1 MAVSV
6 DTVYQRVLA
15 ILNKEQRGFVTPEEF
30 NLFANQVQL
39 DMFEQYFYDINQ
51 FGRISGNDTEYSDML
66 DNLNEKV
73 SLFEKE
79 ATLTRSGNHYL
90 LPADMY
96 RIGTVKYN
104 SIEVERINKNEYLYV
119 SQAPLTKPT
128 NARPIY
134 TKGLSGIKAY
144 GTAELTGASDISCNY
159 VKKPANVVWG
169 YTTVSGSAQYN
180 ASTSTNFEVHAS
192 EEVDLVLGIL
202 ALSGLLIK
210 DPAVYQLAAQEEQ
223 QGINQEKA

>member
-1 MAVSV
+1 M
-6 DTVYQRVLA
+6 
-15 ILNKEQRGFVTPEEF
+15 
-30 NLFANQVQL
+30 
-39 DMFEQYFYDINQ
+39 
-51 FGRISGNDTEYSDML
+51 
-66 DNLNEKV
+66 
-73 SLFEKE
+73 
-79 ATLTRSGNHYL
+79 
-90 LPADMY
+90 
-96 RIGTVKYN
+96 
-104 SIEVERINKNEYLYV
+104 

-134 TKGLSGIKAY
+134 TKGDSGIKAY

>member
-79 ATLTRSGNHYL
+79 ATLTRSGNYYL
-90 LPADMY
+90 TPADMY
-96 RIGTVKYN
+96 RLGTVKYG
-104 SIEVERINKNEYLYV
+104 SIEVERVNKNEYLYV

-128 NARPIY
+128 NTRPIY
-134 TKGLSGIKAY
+134 TKSLSGIKAY
-144 GTAELTGASDISCNY
+144 GSAEFTGASDISCNY
-159 VKKPANVVWG
+159 VKNPANVVWG
-169 YTTVSGSAQYN
+169 YTTVLGSASYN
-180 ASTSTNFEVHAS
+180 VGTSTDFEVHAS